1 MSKKT
6 KFTNRVLSGVV
17 VFILAIILT
26 ILQDDTQEN
35 KNTPALSNNV
45 DEKVS
50 VHYIDVGQGDS
61 IFIQSG
67 NSTMLI
73 DAGENDKG
81 DQVVAYLKSQGVEQ
95 LDYVIGTH
103 PHSDHIGGLDTV
115 INNFPVKQVML
126 PKVTHTTK
134 TYEDVLK
141 AVQKQGLK
149 VTVPN
154 VGDTYQLGE
163 LGITVISPGEDY
175 GDELNNWSIGVIA
188 KYKEV
193 SFLMSGDAE
202 VDAEQWMVEHNNDIS
217 ATVLKLNH
225 HGSSTSSSQ
234 QFLDAVNPQYVIISL
249 GKDNKYGHPH
259 KEVMERLEK
268 MNVPIY
274 RTDTMGT
281 IVVSTD
287 GENISI
293 QTENKSNR

>member
-26 ILQDDTQEN
+26 IFQDDTQEN

-175 GDELNNWSIGVIA
+175 GDQPNNWSLGVVA

-217 ATVLKLNH
+217 ATVLKLSH

-274 RTDTMGT
+274 RTDAMGT

-293 QTENKSNR
+293 QTEK

>member
-26 ILQDDTQEN
+26 IFQDDTQEN

-175 GDELNNWSIGVIA
+175 GDEPNNWSLGVVA

-217 ATVLKLNH
+217 ATVLKLSH

-293 QTENKSNR
+293 QTEK